1 MAERFQRNDRI
12 FLGTAALL
20 LFVVVLWFS
29 FFQEEVG
36 GAVNVTVNGQ
46 LYGTYS
52 LKKDRTVEIVIGEK
66 TTNVLLIHDGKADMT
81 EADCPDRL
89 CVNQSAIRYQG
100 ESIICLPHKVTVRIE
115 GGERSGVDAVA
126 Q

>member
-81 EADCPDRL
+81 EADCPDQV
-89 CVNQSAIRYQG
+89 CVRQG
-100 ESIICLPHKVTVRIE
+100 WISNSVVPIACLPHKLVVQLE
-115 GGERSGVDAVA
+115 SAPGGVDGATG
-126 Q
+126 

>member
-81 EADCPDRL
+81 EADCPDQL
-89 CVNQSAIRYQG
+89 
-100 ESIICLPHKVTVRIE
+100 
-115 GGERSGVDAVA
+115 
-126 Q
+126 

>member
-20 LFVVVLWFS
+20 LFVGVLWFS
-29 FFQEEVG
+29 FFQKEAG

-52 LKKDRTVEIVIGEK
+52 LEKDRTVEIVIGEK
-66 TTNVLLIHDGKADMT
+66 TTNILSIHDGKADMT
-81 EADCPDRL
+81 EADCPDQL
-89 CVNQSAIRYQG
+89 CVHQK
-100 ESIICLPHKVTVRIE
+100 SIFRERETIVCLPNKVVAEVI
-115 GGERSGVDAVA
+115 GGASKELDSVT
-126 Q
+126 